1 MSEQRLHAA
10 LRSEPR
16 ADLVG
21 AYEGSLAF
29 PNELYVPTVPSVE
42 NLIQG
47 LKSLLFVPSPLRH
60 SHQGDAGP

>member
-1 MSEQRLHAA
+1 
-10 LRSEPR
+10 
-16 ADLVG
+16 
-21 AYEGSLAF
+21 
-29 PNELYVPTVPSVE
+29 VE